1 MPMDSSLSEY
11 LERVRP
17 AFSSLPEVAG
27 HQIAFAFLSYK
38 LGIYHDAVTR
48 CNQALKLLEGRSIPG
63 VLPTSLRIVRERAD
77 ALSRSQFDA
86 KLPFLF
92 TKADLPF
99 GIIDPSAPVVD
110 ADLFQLTNA
119 LVILYAAA
127 LASSPDDE
135 EALEEQEKYILQ
147 LVATY
152 KTSLKNEGIR
162 GSRG

>member
-1 MPMDSSLSEY
+1 MDRFLSEY

-17 AFSSLPEVAG
+17 AFSALPGHAG

-38 LGIYHDAVTR
+38 LGIYHDAVIR
-48 CNQALKLLEGRSIPG
+48 CDQALSLIGGRAVPG
-63 VLPTSLRIVRERAD
+63 VIATALKIVRERAE
-77 ALSRSQFDA
+77 ALDGSRFDA

-110 ADLFQLTNA
+110 ADLFQLTNS

-127 LASSPDDE
+127 RSSSPDDE
-135 EALEEQEKYILQ
+135 QALEEQEKYVLQ
-147 LVATY
+147 LIATY
-152 KTSLKNEGIR
+152 QKSLKK
-162 GSRG
+162 

>member
-1 MPMDSSLSEY
+1 MDRFLSEY

-17 AFSSLPEVAG
+17 AFAALPEHAG

-48 CNQALKLLEGRSIPG
+48 CDQALKLIEGRPVPG
-63 VLPTSLRIVRERAD
+63 VIGTALRIVRERAD
-77 ALSRSQFDA
+77 ALSRAQYDA

-92 TKADLPF
+92 TKPDLPL

-110 ADLFQLTNA
+110 PDLFQLTNA

-127 LASSPDDE
+127 LSSSPDDE
-135 EALEEQEKYILQ
+135 QPLEEQEKYILQ
-147 LVATY
+147 LIATY
-152 KTSLKNEGIR
+152 QKSLKK
-162 GSRG
+162 

>member
-1 MPMDSSLSEY
+1 MDKSLSEY

-17 AFSSLPEVAG
+17 AFAALPEQAG

-48 CNQALKLLEGRSIPG
+48 CDQALRLLEGRPVPP
-63 VLPTSLRIVRERAD
+63 VLGTALRIVRERAE
-77 ALSRSQFDA
+77 ALDKARFDA

-92 TKADLPF
+92 TKPDLPF
-99 GIIDPSAPVVD
+99 GIIDPSAPVTD
-110 ADLFQLTNA
+110 PDLFQLTNA

-135 EALEEQEKYILQ
+135 GALEEQEKYVLQ
-147 LVATY
+147 LLATY
-152 KTSLKNEGIR
+152 QRSLRK
-162 GSRG
+162 

>member
-1 MPMDSSLSEY
+1 MDRFLTEY

-17 AFSSLPEVAG
+17 AFAALPEHAG

-48 CNQALKLLEGRSIPG
+48 CDQALSLIAGRPVPG
-63 VLPTSLRIVRERAD
+63 VIATALTLVRERAET
-77 ALSRSQFDA
+77 LSLAHFDA

-110 ADLFQLTNA
+110 PDLFQLTNA

-127 LASSPDDE
+127 LSSSPEDE
-135 EALEEQEKYILQ
+135 QALDEQEKYILQ
-147 LVATY
+147 LLATY
-152 KTSLKNEGIR
+152 RRTLTK
-162 GSRG
+162 

>member
-1 MPMDSSLSEY
+1 MDRFLSEY

-17 AFSSLPEVAG
+17 AFAALPEHAG

-48 CNQALKLLEGRSIPG
+48 CDQAMKLIEGRPVPG
-63 VLPTSLRIVRERAD
+63 VIATSLRIVRERAD
-77 ALSRSQFDA
+77 ALAGAQYDA

-92 TKADLPF
+92 TKPDLPL

-110 ADLFQLTNA
+110 PDLFQLTNA

-127 LASSPDDE
+127 LSSSPDDE
-135 EALEEQEKYILQ
+135 QALEEQEKYVLQ
-147 LVATY
+147 LIATY
-152 KTSLKNEGIR
+152 QKSLKK
-162 GSRG
+162 

>member
-1 MPMDSSLSEY
+1 MDRFLTEY
-11 LERVRP
+11 LDRVRP
-17 AFSSLPEVAG
+17 AFSALPEHAG

-48 CNQALKLLEGRSIPG
+48 CDQALKLTGGLPVPP
-63 VLPTSLRIVRERAD
+63 VLGTALRIVGERAD
-77 ALSRSQFDA
+77 ALSNARYDA

-99 GIIDPSAPVVD
+99 GIIDPTAPVVD

-127 LASSPDDE
+127 LVSSPDDE
-135 EALEEQEKYILQ
+135 QALEEQEKYVLQ
-147 LVATY
+147 LLATY
-152 KTSLKNEGIR
+152 RKSLAK
-162 GSRG
+162 

>member
-1 MPMDSSLSEY
+1 MDKSLSEY

-17 AFSSLPEVAG
+17 AFAALPEPAG

-48 CNQALKLLEGRSIPG
+48 CDQALRLLEGRPVPPVIG
-63 VLPTSLRIVRERAD
+63 TALRIVRERAE
-77 ALSRSQFDA
+77 ALDRARFDA

-99 GIIDPSAPVVD
+99 GIIDPSAPVTD

-119 LVILYAAA
+119 
-127 LASSPDDE
+127 
-135 EALEEQEKYILQ
+135 
-147 LVATY
+147 
-152 KTSLKNEGIR
+152 
-162 GSRG
+162 

>member
-1 MPMDSSLSEY
+1 MDRFLSEY
-11 LERVRP
+11 IDRVRP
-17 AFSSLPEVAG
+17 DFAKLPENTG
-27 HQIAFAFLSYK
+27 HQVAFAFLSYK

-48 CNQALKLLEGRSIPG
+48 CDQALRAIEGRPVPG
-63 VLPTSLRIVRERAD
+63 AITTALKVVRERAD
-77 ALSRSQFDA
+77 ALSGARFDA

-135 EALEEQEKYILQ
+135 QALEEQEKYVLQ
-147 LVATY
+147 LLATY
-152 KTSLKNEGIR
+152 RKSVAR
-162 GSRG
+162 

>member
-1 MPMDSSLSEY
+1 MDRFLSEY

-17 AFSSLPEVAG
+17 AFAALPEHAG

-38 LGIYHDAVTR
+38 LGIYLDAVTR
-48 CNQALKLLEGRSIPG
+48 CDQALKLIGGRALPG
-63 VLPTSLRIVRERAD
+63 VIGTSLKIVRERAD
-77 ALSRSQFDA
+77 ALSSAQFDA

-127 LASSPDDE
+127 LSSSPDDE
-135 EALEEQEKYILQ
+135 QALEEQEKYILQ
-147 LVATY
+147 LLATY
-152 KTSLKNEGIR
+152 RRSLEK
-162 GSRG
+162 

>member
-1 MPMDSSLSEY
+1 MDRFLSEY

-17 AFSSLPEVAG
+17 AFSALPENAG
-27 HQIAFAFLSYK
+27 HQLAFAFLSYK

-48 CNQALKLLEGRSIPG
+48 CDQALRAIEGRPVPG
-63 VLPTSLRIVRERAD
+63 VIGTALKIVRERAD
-77 ALSRSQFDA
+77 ALSSAQFDA

-127 LASSPDDE
+127 LSSSPDDE
-135 EALEEQEKYILQ
+135 QALEEQEKYILQ
-147 LVATY
+147 LLATY
-152 KTSLKNEGIR
+152 RRSLEK
-162 GSRG
+162 

>member
-1 MPMDSSLSEY
+1 MDRFLSEY
-11 LERVRP
+11 IERVRP
-17 AFSSLPEVAG
+17 AFAALPEHAG

-48 CNQALKLLEGRSIPG
+48 CDQALSGLEGRQVPVVIATA
-63 VLPTSLRIVRERAD
+63 LKIVRERAD

-135 EALEEQEKYILQ
+135 QALEEQEKYVLQ
-147 LVATY
+147 LLVTY
-152 KTSLKNEGIR
+152 RKSLTK
-162 GSRG
+162 